1 MKHFERLYKMI
12 MEDSNPDVQDQADV
26 LNAYIEATD
35 DEIDWEYAGDYEL
48 DADLNTCLFYN
59 DKSADDAWPIGDFAT
74 TEWDEEEDDYVYRD
88 SEEVFRDAYEYKFN
102 YGNIFYVADELMDM
116 VEKYGEGNPVFDE
129 VKNIVEADPD
139 IVYEDYDC
147 DDEDYVNLV
156 HQIINGLGTIKDKMS
171 DLDTVKFDV
180 LCNLTKWYA

>member
-1 MKHFERLYKMI
+1 
-12 MEDSNPDVQDQADV
+12 MEDSNPDVQDQADI
-26 LNAYIEATD
+26 LNAYMEATD

-48 DADLNTCLFYN
+48 DCDLNTCLFYN
-59 DKSADDAWPIGDFAT
+59 DKDADDAWPIGDFAT
-74 TEWDEEEDDYVYRD
+74 TEWDEQEDDYVYRD

-116 VEKYGEGNPVFDE
+116 VEKYGEGNPIFDE
-129 VKNIVEADPD
+129 VKNIVGADPD

-147 DDEDYVNLV
+147 KDEDYVNFV